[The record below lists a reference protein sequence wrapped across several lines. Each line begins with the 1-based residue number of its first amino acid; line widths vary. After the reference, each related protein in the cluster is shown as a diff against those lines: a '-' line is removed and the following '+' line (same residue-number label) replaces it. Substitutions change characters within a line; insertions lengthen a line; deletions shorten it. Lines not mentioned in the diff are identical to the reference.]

1 MLLPQ
6 KAPTDVSRNAEQYSR
21 DHQAGNSGSSC
32 FVPPQK
38 FTLVRIGYWIGQFR
52 LTPICKLITK
62 GSCWKAGDKI
72 TVLRDSAKQE
82 LKQELKRSR
91 SNTKRIS
98 GGYHAARFIITK
110 RLKKKARW
118 HSRSRPFPQF
128 DNEIRV

>member
-6 KAPTDVSRNAEQYSR
+6 KTPTDVSRNAEQYCR

-38 FTLVRIGYWIGQFR
+38 FTLVRIGYLIGQFR
-52 LTPICKLITK
+52 PTPICKLITK
-62 GSCWKAGDKI
+62 GSCWKTGDKI

-82 LKQELKRSR
+82 LKRCR
-91 SNTKRIS
+91 SNTK
-98 GGYHAARFIITK
+98 GLVADYHAARFIITN